1 MHVAEYDL
9 STVSM
14 CGNVWGTVLIMAYGI
29 LKHCVFVK
37 KELYK
42 CKRIADY
49 DFARD
54 GRAAYGAARCK
65 LEAVSLRGLW
75 PRHEGTLL
83 SSPTCDAL
91 LGTYPFIRPRTRN
104 CHAML
109 FVLVEISREASSL
122 TLLSC
127 GRGV

>member
-14 CGNVWGTVLIMAYGI
+14 CGNIWGTVLIMAYGI

-54 GRAAYGAARCK
+54 GRAAYGAARSK
-65 LEAVSLRGLW
+65 LEAVSLREVFG
-75 PRHEGTLL
+75 PDMRVL
-83 SSPTCDAL
+83 SSPL
-91 LGTYPFIRPRTRN
+91 RPATRSWVHTPSYVPG
-104 CHAML
+104 HATATL
-109 FVLVEISREASSL
+109 CSS
-122 TLLSC
+122 S
-127 GRGV
+127 